1 MASASEFQSIES
13 NLHRAFRRDRYRFR
27 QQLRAIKRDQAAGK
41 LFDRRLTRLAA
52 DLDRSIAER
61 ESRIRD
67 VPPIRYDEDL
77 PVSARRVQIAEAIRR
92 HQVVIVSGETGSGKS
107 TQLPKICLEL
117 GRGID
122 GLIGH
127 TQPRRIAARSIAAR
141 IADELSCPLGREVG
155 FKVRFAE
162 KLGPQ
167 SFIKLMT
174 DGILLAESQT
184 DPLLEQYDTII
195 LDEAHERSLNIDF
208 LMGILKRILPRRR
221 DLKVIITSAT
231 IDSARFAQHF
241 ATQPASPP
249 GRTRHAPRDADPHAE
264 REEHVPQPAPVIE
277 VSGRMWPVE
286 VRYRPIE
293 PEEPGEEPDE
303 ERAMLDA
310 VDELARLDT
319 GDILL
324 FMPTEREIHEAAKLL
339 RGHAI
344 PGDNPGR
351 KTEILPLYARLSIA
365 EQQRVFQPHHGR
377 RIVIAT
383 NVAES
388 SLTVPGIRSVID
400 PGTAR
405 ISRYSARTKTQRLP
419 IEPVSQASA
428 DQRMGRCGR
437 IGPGVCIRL
446 FSEKDYQLRDR
457 YTAPEIQRT
466 NLAAVILKTKAF
478 HLGDI
483 ESFPFL
489 DPPRSDVVRDGYKT
503 LFELGALDEN
513 RELTEIGRRLSRL
526 PVDPRI
532 GRMILAANEEDC
544 LAEVL
549 IIAAALEV
557 QDPRERPLEKQD
569 EADAAHARLAHP
581 DSDFLGF
588 LKIWDFF
595 QKLKK
600 DLSRNQFR
608 RACRQNFLSFN
619 RLREWADVHRELMEL
634 VEEAGLEVRPRRDVH
649 DRIHRAILPGLLSNL
664 AFRSESN
671 EYSVAGG
678 GKAHLWPGS
687 GLFQTRPKWIMA
699 AEQVETTRRYLRCA
713 SRVNPRWIEPAA
725 AHLVQRY
732 YSDIAWSRSNGSA
745 MAVEKVV
752 LFGLTVVAGRRVRYG
767 PIDADVS
774 RQLLIQHGLVEGDIE
789 PEPDFLAANQKLLG
803 EMEKLQAK
811 LRRQDLLQGEWARYD
826 FYDRRI
832 PPDVHDVPGLTRW
845 VRRGKQADP
854 SLLRMTRSD
863 LVREEVATA
872 DAAFPEEM
880 PVKEM
885 RLPLDYQYRP
895 GEDDDGVT
903 LTVPLEALNQI
914 DPQRIGWLVPGLLRE
929 KIEALIRSLPKE
941 YRRLLVPAPDTAA
954 KALAAVRFG
963 EGEIRQ
969 TVAVV
974 LSRIAGQ
981 PIPSDAFQEDR
992 LPPELR
998 MNVRVVDPEGKILAQ
1013 SRDVQSLRRELG
1025 VQAAQ
1030 SFAALDDP
1038 RWTRDGLTTWDLDEL
1053 PAEVEIQRG
1062 RLTMKAYPSLVD
1074 RGETVSL
1081 RLADS
1086 SERAAVQTR
1095 GGLRRLFYLVAR
1107 HKLETHAQ
1115 WLPDYEKLL
1124 LWSATLTYPPQNDS
1138 VGNASTH
1145 YDAVPKKVFRNRSV
1159 ATGKNAHP
1167 TPAVGWAFLPDPG
1180 SRGLKQLLIVARDN
1194 RQSYLA
1200 VRQTATGVRACS
1212 KALRAT
1218 SSRWCS
1224 SVFTLVDRVWWI
1236 STGNSRHSCS
1246 RSSATRS
1253 HSAGL
1258 KWGWSLMAFLLSPRT
1273 GRRPGRPYTH
1283 SSTRGRRI
1291 E

>member
-195 LDEAHERSLNIDF
+195 LDEAHERSLNINF

-241 ATQPASPP
+241 ATPPASPP

-483 ESFPFL
+483 EAFP
-489 DPPRSDVVRDGYKT
+489 S
-503 LFELGALDEN
+503 
-513 RELTEIGRRLSRL
+513 S
-526 PVDPRI
+526 
-532 GRMILAANEEDC
+532 
-544 LAEVL
+544 
-549 IIAAALEV
+549 
-557 QDPRERPLEKQD
+557 
-569 EADAAHARLAHP
+569 
-581 DSDFLGF
+581 
-588 LKIWDFF
+588 
-595 QKLKK
+595 
-600 DLSRNQFR
+600 
-608 RACRQNFLSFN
+608 
-619 RLREWADVHRELMEL
+619 
-634 VEEAGLEVRPRRDVH
+634 
-649 DRIHRAILPGLLSNL
+649 
-664 AFRSESN
+664 
-671 EYSVAGG
+671 
-678 GKAHLWPGS
+678 
-687 GLFQTRPKWIMA
+687 
-699 AEQVETTRRYLRCA
+699 TRR
-713 SRVNPRWIEPAA
+713 E
-725 AHLVQRY
+725 
-732 YSDIAWSRSNGSA
+732 
-745 MAVEKVV
+745 
-752 LFGLTVVAGRRVRYG
+752 
-767 PIDADVS
+767 
-774 RQLLIQHGLVEGDIE
+774 
-789 PEPDFLAANQKLLG
+789 
-803 EMEKLQAK
+803 
-811 LRRQDLLQGEWARYD
+811 
-826 FYDRRI
+826 
-832 PPDVHDVPGLTRW
+832 
-845 VRRGKQADP
+845 
-854 SLLRMTRSD
+854 
-863 LVREEVATA
+863 
-872 DAAFPEEM
+872 
-880 PVKEM
+880 
-885 RLPLDYQYRP
+885 
-895 GEDDDGVT
+895 
-903 LTVPLEALNQI
+903 
-914 DPQRIGWLVPGLLRE
+914 
-929 KIEALIRSLPKE
+929 
-941 YRRLLVPAPDTAA
+941 
-954 KALAAVRFG
+954 
-963 EGEIRQ
+963 
-969 TVAVV
+969 
-974 LSRIAGQ
+974 
-981 PIPSDAFQEDR
+981 
-992 LPPELR
+992 
-998 MNVRVVDPEGKILAQ
+998 
-1013 SRDVQSLRRELG
+1013 
-1025 VQAAQ
+1025 
-1030 SFAALDDP
+1030 
-1038 RWTRDGLTTWDLDEL
+1038 
-1053 PAEVEIQRG
+1053 
-1062 RLTMKAYPSLVD
+1062 
-1074 RGETVSL
+1074 
-1081 RLADS
+1081 
-1086 SERAAVQTR
+1086 
-1095 GGLRRLFYLVAR
+1095 
-1107 HKLETHAQ
+1107 
-1115 WLPDYEKLL
+1115 
-1124 LWSATLTYPPQNDS
+1124 
-1138 VGNASTH
+1138 
-1145 YDAVPKKVFRNRSV
+1145 
-1159 ATGKNAHP
+1159 
-1167 TPAVGWAFLPDPG
+1167 
-1180 SRGLKQLLIVARDN
+1180 
-1194 RQSYLA
+1194 
-1200 VRQTATGVRACS
+1200 
-1212 KALRAT
+1212 AT
-1218 SSRWCS
+1218 SSATATR
-1224 SVFTLVDRVWWI
+1224 
-1236 STGNSRHSCS
+1236 
-1246 RSSATRS
+1246 RSSSLAPWTRIAS
-1253 HSAGL
+1253 
-1258 KWGWSLMAFLLSPRT
+1258 
-1273 GRRPGRPYTH
+1273 
-1283 SSTRGRRI
+1283 
-1291 E
+1291 

>member
-1 MASASEFQSIES
+1 
-13 NLHRAFRRDRYRFR
+13 
-27 QQLRAIKRDQAAGK
+27 
-41 LFDRRLTRLAA
+41 
-52 DLDRSIAER
+52 
-61 ESRIRD
+61 
-67 VPPIRYDEDL
+67 
-77 PVSARRVQIAEAIRR
+77 
-92 HQVVIVSGETGSGKS
+92 
-107 TQLPKICLEL
+107 
-117 GRGID
+117 
-122 GLIGH
+122 
-127 TQPRRIAARSIAAR
+127 
-141 IADELSCPLGREVG
+141 
-155 FKVRFAE
+155 
-162 KLGPQ
+162 
-167 SFIKLMT
+167 
-174 DGILLAESQT
+174 
-184 DPLLEQYDTII
+184 
-195 LDEAHERSLNIDF
+195 
-208 LMGILKRILPRRR
+208 
-221 DLKVIITSAT
+221 
-231 IDSARFAQHF
+231 
-241 ATQPASPP
+241 
-249 GRTRHAPRDADPHAE
+249 
-264 REEHVPQPAPVIE
+264 
-277 VSGRMWPVE
+277 MWPVE

-310 VDELARLDT
+310 VDELARIDS

-365 EQQRVFQPHHGR
+365 EQQRVFQPHRGR

-388 SLTVPGIRSVID
+388 SLTVPGIRCVID

-437 IGPGVCIRL
+437 VGPGVCIRL

-478 HLGDI
+478 NLGDI

-503 LFELGALDEN
+503 LFELGALDEK

-549 IIAAALEV
+549 IIASALEV

-664 AFRSESN
+664 AFRSEAN

-725 AHLVQRY
+725 AHLVKRY

-774 RQLLIQHGLVEGDIE
+774 RQMLIQHGLVEGDIE
-789 PEPDFLAANQKLLG
+789 PLPDFLAANQKLLS

-832 PPDVHDVPGLTRW
+832 
-845 VRRGKQADP
+845 
-854 SLLRMTRSD
+854 
-863 LVREEVATA
+863 
-872 DAAFPEEM
+872 
-880 PVKEM
+880 
-885 RLPLDYQYRP
+885 RP
-895 GEDDDGVT
+895 
-903 LTVPLEALNQI
+903 
-914 DPQRIGWLVPGLLRE
+914 
-929 KIEALIRSLPKE
+929 
-941 YRRLLVPAPDTAA
+941 
-954 KALAAVRFG
+954 RFMM
-963 EGEIRQ
+963 
-969 TVAVV
+969 
-974 LSRIAGQ
+974 SR
-981 PIPSDAFQEDR
+981 
-992 LPPELR
+992 
-998 MNVRVVDPEGKILAQ
+998 
-1013 SRDVQSLRRELG
+1013 
-1025 VQAAQ
+1025 
-1030 SFAALDDP
+1030 
-1038 RWTRDGLTTWDLDEL
+1038 
-1053 PAEVEIQRG
+1053 
-1062 RLTMKAYPSLVD
+1062 
-1074 RGETVSL
+1074 
-1081 RLADS
+1081 
-1086 SERAAVQTR
+1086 
-1095 GGLRRLFYLVAR
+1095 
-1107 HKLETHAQ
+1107 
-1115 WLPDYEKLL
+1115 
-1124 LWSATLTYPPQNDS
+1124 
-1138 VGNASTH
+1138 
-1145 YDAVPKKVFRNRSV
+1145 
-1159 ATGKNAHP
+1159 
-1167 TPAVGWAFLPDPG
+1167 
-1180 SRGLKQLLIVARDN
+1180 
-1194 RQSYLA
+1194 
-1200 VRQTATGVRACS
+1200 C
-1212 KALRAT
+1212 
-1218 SSRWCS
+1218 
-1224 SVFTLVDRVWWI
+1224 
-1236 STGNSRHSCS
+1236 
-1246 RSSATRS
+1246 
-1253 HSAGL
+1253 
-1258 KWGWSLMAFLLSPRT
+1258 
-1273 GRRPGRPYTH
+1273 
-1283 SSTRGRRI
+1283 
-1291 E
+1291 